1 MNLLDELMRR
11 TGYLGRRRQ
20 FERELDDEVRFH
32 LEARAE
38 ELEREG
44 LTAQE
49 AMDRAR
55 REFGPRALM
64 QEESRAAWQ
73 YQWIED
79 FWRDLVYGARAFAK
93 NPGFTAV
100 AILSLG
106 IGVGANYAMFT
117 VVDMNWLRPPN
128 IPRANEVVNVIAT
141 AKDGK
146 LGTISY
152 PDYAAL
158 RDRSQSFEG
167 LAAFTAVSI
176 GIAPRAGAEPRV
188 EDGKLVTSDFFDI
201 IGVKPAM
208 GRTFLPEEELTPGK
222 DSVAVLSH
230 QCWQDH
236 FGLDPAILGKPAR
249 IDGIDF
255 TVIGVMPPQFSDLD
269 DSLTD
274 DYTCFFVP
282 MGAAR
287 RLGSAPDLLEN
298 RGQRSLTVFGR
309 LKRGVPLARARAEAA
324 TIASTLARDYPATN
338 RDRSITVRTA
348 FEARAADGGMGV
360 GAFAM
365 ILAGLILLIACANV
379 AGLLTSRAPARAQE
393 IAMRLAIGAGRPR
406 LIRQLLTESLLL
418 GAAGGLAGVVI
429 GYIPVSLA
437 KQLMLQ
443 FDPRLAVELPSALD
457 LRLLGFGAALAM
469 LSVILFGLMP
479 AFQTTRADLVTVIK
493 GPAPKRPSRLGRL
506 IRGRSFL
513 VVGQVAIALLVLT
526 VTSVLYTGVYK
537 GFVASVRNPGF
548 QVDHLLGIDFDPS
561 TVHFKDARAK
571 QFFRDLV
578 ARTRRATEVRA
589 ATLLYQ
595 DVAVIRPDSPLA
607 HDDVRTSGVWGDEE
621 FFETLGIP
629 VVQGRVFQ
637 RADIAEKPSV
647 AIVNEVLAKRYWPGQ
662 NAVGKR
668 IRLNTG
674 QWVDVI
680 GVAKIDRFMA
690 FGTPPMDIVFLPFG
704 AAKDR
709 DVRLA
714 VRSTGDPQAPAES
727 IRRIIHE
734 LDPDQAIPDSHAV
747 QPFFAL
753 VMRAVWLGLN
763 TFGAMGV
770 LALLLALV
778 GLYGLLAYEVSS
790 RTREIGIRMALG
802 ARAGAVVRM
811 VLRQGIA
818 LAVFG
823 VGAGM
828 ALNYGLVKVMQTF
841 LGNGGAGGGDA
852 KPPEPNGG
860 NQISLNAGYGP
871 DSSFNGHA
879 LAILVIAVF
888 VVTILAAWLPARRAA
903 TVDPN
908 VALRAE

>member
-1 MNLLDELMRR
+1 MNLLNQLMRR
-11 TGYLGRRRQ
+11 AGYLGRRGQ

-38 ELEREG
+38 ELQREG
-44 LTAQE
+44 LTERE

-55 REFGPRALM
+55 REFG
-64 QEESRAAWQ
+64 SRARIQEDSRTAWQ
-73 YQWIED
+73 FQWIED

-93 NPGFTAV
+93 HPGFTAV

-117 VVDMNWLRPPN
+117 VVDMAALRPPK
-128 IPRANEVVNVIAT
+128 IPRPNEVVSVIAT
-141 AKDGK
+141 AKEGNSET
-146 LGTISY
+146 LSY
-152 PDYAAL
+152 PDYVAL

-167 LAAFTAVSI
+167 LAAFTAVST
-176 GIAPRAGAEPRV
+176 GIAARAGAEPRV
-188 EDGKLVTSDFFDI
+188 EDGKLVTSGFFDM

-208 GRTFLPEEELTPGK
+208 GRTFLPEEERTPGK
-222 DSVAVLSH
+222 ESVVVLSH

-269 DSLTD
+269 DTLTD
-274 DYTCFFVP
+274 DYNCFFVP
-282 MGAAR
+282 IGAAR

-309 LKRGVPLARARAEAA
+309 LKPGVPLDRARAEAA
-324 TIASTLARDYPATN
+324 TVAGTLAKDYPVTN
-338 RDRSITVRTA
+338 RDRSIMVRTA
-348 FEARAADGGMGV
+348 FQARTAGGSLSV
-360 GAFAM
+360 DAFVM

-418 GAAGGLAGVVI
+418 GVGGGLAGLVI
-429 GYIPVSLA
+429 GYVPIQLT
-437 KQLMLQ
+437 KQVALQ
-443 FDPRLAVELPSALD
+443 FDPRLSVMLPTVFD
-457 LRLLGFGAALAM
+457 LRLLGFGMAVAM
-469 LSVILFGLMP
+469 VSVILFGLMP

-493 GPAPKRPSRLGRL
+493 GPAPRRRGRLGRL
-506 IRGRSFL
+506 IRGRNVL
-513 VVGQVAIALLVLT
+513 VVSQVAVALLVLT
-526 VTSVLYTGVYK
+526 VTSILYTGVYK

-578 ARTRRATEVRA
+578 ARTRHATEVRA

-595 DVAVIRPDSPLA
+595 DVAVIRPESPLA

-637 RADIAEKPSV
+637 RADISEKPSV

-662 NAVGKR
+662 NPVGKR

-680 GVAKIDRFMA
+680 GLAKIDRFMA
-690 FGTPPMDIVFLPFG
+690 FGTPPLDTIFLPFG
-704 AAKDR
+704 APEDR

-714 VRSTGDPQAPAES
+714 VRSAGDPQAPAES
-727 IRRIIHE
+727 IRRIIHD
-734 LDPDQAIPDSHAV
+734 LDPDQAIPDPHSV

-811 VLRQGIA
+811 VLRQGVA
-818 LAVFG
+818 LAVLG

-828 ALNYGLVKVMQTF
+828 ALNYGLMKVMQALT
-841 LGNGGAGGGDA
+841 GGGPA
-852 KPPEPNGG
+852 VVGQPPQPNGG
-860 NQISLNAGYGP
+860 NQISLNAGFGS
-871 DSSFNGHA
+871 DAAFNNHA
-879 LAILVIAVF
+879 LIILVIAVF
-888 VVTILAAWLPARRAA
+888 AVAIFAAWLPARRAA
-903 TVDPN
+903 RVDPN

>member
-11 TGYLGRRRQ
+11 ASYLGRRRQ
-20 FERELDDEVRFH
+20 FEKELDDEVRFH

-38 ELEREG
+38 ELQREG

-49 AMDRAR
+49 AMNRAR
-55 REFGPRALM
+55 REFGPRARM

-117 VVDMNWLRPPN
+117 VVDMTWLRPPK
-128 IPRANEVVNVIAT
+128 IPRPNELVNVIAT
-141 AKDGK
+141 AKEGNSET
-146 LGTISY
+146 LSY
-152 PDYAAL
+152 PDYVAL

-167 LAAFTAVSI
+167 LAAFTAVST
-176 GIAPRAGAEPRV
+176 GLASRSGAEPRV
-188 EDGKLVTSDFFDI
+188 EDGKLVTSNFFEM
-201 IGVKPAM
+201 IGIKPAM
-208 GRTFLPEEELTPGK
+208 GRTFLPEEERRPGK
-222 DSVAVLSH
+222 DSVVVLSH

-236 FGLDPAILGKPAR
+236 FGLDAEIVGKPAR

-255 TVIGVMPPQFSDLD
+255 TVIGVMPPWFSDLD

-274 DYTCFFVP
+274 DYNCFFVP
-282 MGAAR
+282 MGAWR
-287 RLGSAPDLLEN
+287 RLGNAADLLEN

-309 LKRGVPLARARAEAA
+309 LKPGVPLARARAEAA
-324 TIASTLARDYPATN
+324 TIAGTLAREYPATN
-338 RDRSITVRTA
+338 RDRSMMVRTA
-348 FEARAADGGMGV
+348 FEARAAQGGMSMGV
-360 GAFAM
+360 FEM
-365 ILAGLILLIACANV
+365 TLAGLILLIACANV

-418 GAAGGLAGVVI
+418 GLGGGLAGMVI
-429 GYIPVSLA
+429 GYIPIALA
-437 KQLMLQ
+437 KQVALQ
-443 FDPRLAVELPSALD
+443 FDPRLTIWLPAVLD
-457 LRLLGFGAALAM
+457 PRLLAFGIVVAM

-493 GPAPKRPSRLGRL
+493 GPAPKRRGRMGRL
-506 IRGRSFL
+506 IRGRSVL

-526 VTSVLYTGVYK
+526 VTSILYSGVYK
-537 GFVASVRNPGF
+537 GFVSTVRNPGF
-548 QVDHLLGIDFDPS
+548 QVEHLLAIDFDPA
-561 TVHFKDARAK
+561 TVHFKDARAQ
-571 QFFRDLV
+571 QFLRDLV
-578 ARTRRATEVRA
+578 ARTRHATAVRA
-589 ATLLYQ
+589 ATLLRQ

-607 HDDVRTSGVWGDEE
+607 HDDVRTSGVWGDDE

-629 VVQGRVFQ
+629 VAQGRVFQ
-637 RADIAEKPSV
+637 RADISDKPSV

-662 NAVGKR
+662 NAVGNR

-690 FGTPPMDIVFLPFG
+690 FGTPPMDIIFLPFG
-704 AAKDR
+704 AAEDH

-714 VRSTGDPQAPAES
+714 VRSTGNPQAPAET

-753 VMRAVWLGLN
+753 IMRAVWLGLN

-811 VLRQGIA
+811 VLRQGVA
-818 LAVFG
+818 LALFG
-823 VGAGM
+823 VVGGM
-828 ALNYGLVKVMQTF
+828 ALNYGVMKLMLAF
-841 LGNGGAGGGDA
+841 MGDPNGGGDA

-860 NQISLNAGYGP
+860 NQINFNAGFGP
-871 DSSFNGHA
+871 DSGFNYHA

-888 VVTILAAWLPARRAA
+888 AVTILAAWLPARRAA
-903 TVDPN
+903 RVDPN